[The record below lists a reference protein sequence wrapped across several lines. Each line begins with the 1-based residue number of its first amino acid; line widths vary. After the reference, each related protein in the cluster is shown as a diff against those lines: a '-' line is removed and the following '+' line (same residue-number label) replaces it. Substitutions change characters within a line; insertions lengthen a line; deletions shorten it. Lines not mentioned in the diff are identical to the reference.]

1 MSFLRH
7 GKSIDPM
14 SGRENAGSRSSSLPP
29 ALIGLDEF
37 QLAIPW
43 RVVSTRA
50 RLRFTNRG
58 QCAVNSLRWSSN
70 FQRTAKSVLTGC
82 LTPGA
87 SAESNRHL
95 MKQWKNSLLLLFLV
109 SVVAILALVTAIL
122 LIRRGFRATSQPST
136 FEKVLAR
143 NVRNFAIPTHERNRK
158 SPLEV
163 NSKTV
168 MEAREHFVAIIPEND

>member
-1 MSFLRH
+1 
-7 GKSIDPM
+7 
-14 SGRENAGSRSSSLPP
+14 
-29 ALIGLDEF
+29 
-37 QLAIPW
+37 
-43 RVVSTRA
+43 
-50 RLRFTNRG
+50 
-58 QCAVNSLRWSSN
+58 
-70 FQRTAKSVLTGC
+70 
-82 LTPGA
+82 
-87 SAESNRHL
+87 

-109 SVVAILALVTAIL
+109 SVVAIVALVTAIL

-143 NVRNFAIPTHERNRK
+143 NVRNFAIPTHECNRK